1 MKALF
6 KVFSHP
12 VYRIRKTFVILECI
26 LKEEKEI
33 GERARES
40 GELARKLCMHSI

>member
-1 MKALF
+1 MKALL
-6 KVFSHP
+6 KVISHP

-33 GERARES
+33 GEREREREIES
-40 GELARKLCMHSI
+40 VELDS